1 MMTGTFILLLQT
13 AGASSGK
20 SPILGY
26 IPIAL
31 LLLVALL
38 LPFLLWALSGFLSRK
53 SADDEQ
59 AESETSESQTVTTSR
74 VPGRYYILAMLYVV
88 FAAQLVFIFPWAV
101 IFDRLA
107 LFGLAEMLI
116 SFLFLAIGYYYAW
129 RNGALGEPKNY
140 KLG

>member
-38 LPFLLWALSGFLSRK
+38 LPFLLWALSGFLTRK
-53 SADDEQ
+53 SAADEQ
-59 AESETSESQTVTTSR
+59 SENEASESQIVAPAR
-74 VPGRYYILAMLYVV
+74 VPGRYYVLAMLYVV
-88 FAAQLVFIFPWAV
+88 FAAQLVFIIPWAV

-116 SFLFLAIGYYYAW
+116 SFLVLAIGYYYAW
-129 RNGALGEPKNY
+129 RNGALEESDGVV
-140 KLG
+140 G

>member
-31 LLLVALL
+31 ILVVALL
-38 LPFLLWALSGFLSRK
+38 LTFLLWALSGFLTRK
-53 SADDEQ
+53 SAADEQ
-59 AESETSESQTVTTSR
+59 SENEASESQIVAPAR
-74 VPGRYYILAMLYVV
+74 VPGRYYVLAMLYVV
-88 FAAQLVFIFPWAV
+88 FAAQLVFIIPWAV
-101 IFDRLA
+101 IIDRLA

-129 RNGALGEPKNY
+129 RNGALEETDGVA
-140 KLG
+140 G

>member
-38 LPFLLWALSGFLSRK
+38 LPFLLWALSGFLTRK
-53 SADDEQ
+53 SAAEEQ
-59 AESETSESQTVTTSR
+59 AESEASESHPVTAAR
-74 VPGRYYILAMLYVV
+74 LPGRYYVLAMLYVV
-88 FAAQLVFIFPWAV
+88 FAAQLVFLFPWAI

-116 SFLFLAIGYYYAW
+116 SFLFLAIGYFYAW
-129 RNGALGEPKNY
+129 RNGALEDLENY